1 MARQAG
7 EMTRWLVSVAVAFV
21 ALVVIVI
28 VAYFMLFSGRSEG
41 TRIGAVSTT
50 FRFFG
55 PNDKVAL
62 DRFDDDA
69 IDGVACYLARAR
81 KGGIPGAVGTAEDP
95 SNLSLSCVAVGPI
108 KTKNNATLAELN
120 GKRVFSERASILF
133 KTIEV
138 RRFFDAERGTLCYV
152 AISTKLINGSPANAT
167 GCINIG
173 ELK

>member
-1 MARQAG
+1 MS
-7 EMTRWLVSVAVAFV
+7 RWLWSVAIAFV
-21 ALVVIVI
+21 ALIVI
-28 VAYFMLFSGRSEG
+28 IVVGYIVLFGSRSEG

-81 KGGIPGAVGTAEDP
+81 KGGISGAIGTAEDP
-95 SNLSLSCVAVGPI
+95 SELSLSCARIGAVTP
-108 KTKNNATLAELN
+108 KD
-120 GKRVFSERASILF
+120 GKKLTDLSGRNVFSERASILF

-138 RRFFDAERGTLCYV
+138 RRFFDPDRHTLCYV
-152 AISTKLINGSPANAT
+152 AISTKIINGSPTNAVS
-167 GCINIG
+167 CIPVG
-173 ELK
+173 TP

>member
-1 MARQAG
+1 MK
-7 EMTRWLVSVAVAFV
+7 RWLWSIVVAFI
-21 ALVVIVI
+21 ALIVI
-28 VAYFMLFSGRSEG
+28 IVIGYFVLFSGRSEG
-41 TRIGAVSTT
+41 TRIGSVSTT

-69 IDGVACYLARAR
+69 VDGVSCYLARAR

-95 SNLSLSCVAVGPI
+95 SNLSLSCVAVEPV
-108 KTKNNATLAELN
+108 KAKNDQTLSSLT

-133 KTIEV
+133 KTVEV
-138 RRFFDAERGTLCYV
+138 RRFFDAERHTLCYV

-167 GCINIG
+167 ACVGVG
-173 ELK
+173 ETK